1 MASPFSGKAGRLA
14 AMWGVDQ
21 ANASANR
28 ISDLL
33 GAGQTNALEALKA
46 GQAPAL
52 GALGAGYDTAKSE
65 YQGAI
70 DRFNPWA
77 DAGKGALGMYQNSL
91 GLGGAAGNDTA
102 TAAFREAPGY
112 KYSVDQAT
120 DAVARKASALG
131 ALGSGNTMQAISD
144 RAQNMADQG
153 YKGWQDQLNG
163 LSNTGLAA
171 VGQQAGLQ
179 GRLGDLGAQRGRD
192 EAGIY
197 TGDAARSADIYSNFA
212 RMGAANLGNL
222 GQQTIDLG
230 TAGFKA
236 GDAAAQNKLNFGM
249 QLGKTA
255 ASLLGGAMTGGLGF
269 AAGGLLSGLGGNG
282 LGKTPGAGGLY

>member
-1 MASPFSGKAGRLA
+1 
-14 AMWGVDQ
+14 MWGVDQ
-21 ANASANR
+21 ANASASR
-28 ISDLL
+28 VSDLL
-33 GAGQTNALEALKA
+33 GAGQANALEALKA

-91 GLGGAAGNDTA
+91 GLGGAAGNDAA
-102 TAAFREAPGY
+102 TSAFREAPGY

-179 GRLGDLGAQRGRD
+179 GRLGDLGAQHGRD

-197 TGDAARSADIYSNFA
+197 TGNASRAADIYSNFA
-212 RMGAANLGNL
+212 GLGAANLGNL
-222 GQQTIDLG
+222 GRQTIDLG
-230 TAGFKA
+230 TSGLMAGQN
-236 GDAAAQNKLNFGM
+236 AAANRLNFGM
-249 QLGKTA
+249 GLANLGA
-255 ASLLGGAMTGGLGF
+255 GLAGRAFGGGLSFGGGLGT
-269 AAGGLLSGLGGNG
+269 
-282 LGKTPGAGGLY
+282 TPGAGGLY